1 MQCHCLWKLSVVDD
15 KGKINFPTL
24 SFLEVI
30 LMSQQAN
37 VTLNT
42 VVYAPNGTS
51 NGVATWAN
59 RSSGYGSG
67 FTFLTEKLT
76 QNNSTKTVRSEF
88 KLTVPVVETV
98 GTAHDAVGTLLRTS
112 TCFITCLQ
120 STDSTAAERTDF
132 KLRIQ
137 NLVASTPF
145 TDAVGNLDPAY
156 G

>member
-1 MQCHCLWKLSVVDD
+1 
-15 KGKINFPTL
+15 
-24 SFLEVI
+24 
-30 LMSQQAN
+30 MSQQAN

-51 NGVATWAN
+51 NGIATWAN
-59 RSSGYGSG
+59 RSSSFGAG
-67 FTFLTEKLT
+67 FSFLTEKLA
-76 QNNSTKTVRSEF
+76 QNNSTGVVRMEF
-88 KLTVPVVETV
+88 KLTVPIVETV

-112 TCFITCLQ
+112 TVILTCLVPAN
-120 STDSTAAERTDF
+120 STSAERTDL

>member
-1 MQCHCLWKLSVVDD
+1 
-15 KGKINFPTL
+15 
-24 SFLEVI
+24 
-30 LMSQQAN
+30 MSQQAN

-42 VVYAPNGTS
+42 VVYAPNGVN
-51 NGVATWAN
+51 NGVAVWAN
-59 RSSGYGSG
+59 RSSGYGTG
-67 FTFLTEKLT
+67 FSFLTEKLS
-76 QNNSTKTVRSEF
+76 QNGKSGVVRMEF
-88 KLTVPVVETV
+88 KLTVPIVETV

-112 TCFITCLQ
+112 TVFITCLVPEN
-120 STDSTAAERTDF
+120 STAAERTDL

>member
-1 MQCHCLWKLSVVDD
+1 
-15 KGKINFPTL
+15 
-24 SFLEVI
+24 
-30 LMSQQAN
+30 MSQQAN

-51 NGVATWAN
+51 GGIATWAN
-59 RSSGYGSG
+59 RSSSYGNG
-67 FTFLTEKLT
+67 FSFLTEKFT
-76 QNNSTKTVRSEF
+76 QNNTSGVVRMEF
-88 KLTVPVVETV
+88 KLTVPIVETV
-98 GTAHDAVGTLLRTS
+98 GTAHDAIGALLRTS
-112 TCFITCLQ
+112 TVFITCLVPVN
-120 STDSTAAERTDF
+120 STAAERTDL